1 MIAKVFAS
9 LLAVAALTGTSF
21 VTKTNCCSPSSGCC
35 QAAKVC
41 CLPACCDACPDCCNA
56 ACCFPD
62 CCDACPDCCGICCGS
77 ACGVLPK
84 TAVKKDCCSTGEDC
98 CLSGDACYFAAK
110 DVRQASCTK
119 AGK

>member
-9 LLAVAALTGTSF
+9 LLAVVALTGTSF
-21 VTKTNCCSPSSGCC
+21 VTKTDCCSPSSGCG

-41 CLPACCDACPDCCNA
+41 CLPTCCDACPDCCDA

-62 CCDACPDCCGICCGS
+62 CCDACPDCCDTCCGS
-77 ACGVLPK
+77 GCCSPAK
-84 TAVKKDCCSTGEDC
+84 TPVKTDCCTAGVAC
-98 CLSGDACYFAAK
+98 CLSGDACCLAAR
-110 DVRQASCTK
+110 DVRQGCCTE